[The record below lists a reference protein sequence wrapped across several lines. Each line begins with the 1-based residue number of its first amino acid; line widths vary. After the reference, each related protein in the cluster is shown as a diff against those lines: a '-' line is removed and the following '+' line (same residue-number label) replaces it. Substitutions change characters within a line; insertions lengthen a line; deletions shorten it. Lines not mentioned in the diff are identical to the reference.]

1 MVACLS
7 MPLPHP
13 AVSSPVPAAAVA
25 ATAAAA
31 AAAAANANITHHGG
45 GGIGRNP
52 ANSLVALVNANRT
65 AARLPPLRNS
75 KGLGC
80 MALQYVSHCI
90 TATTHDACDT
100 GVLAASCHPPETD
113 VTEVYAANCGVEL
126 PTVDLISGR
135 LLGCSSSSDSPDVL
149 LLGANASATAAVV
162 RGKEHTQVGAG
173 FLRQRRHGP
182 YLWCLLFS
190 SGSPSST
197 FRLEAAGRGI
207 AQTQG
212 CFSDPDNTLSCSSA
226 GRLITSMASPAAL
239 LLLFFAAL

>member
-1 MVACLS
+1 MAACLS
-7 MPLPHP
+7 MLLPHP
-13 AVSSPVPAAAVA
+13 AVSSPAPAPAAS
-25 ATAAAA
+25 
-31 AAAAANANITHHGG
+31 ANIIHHEGG
-45 GGIGRNP
+45 AEVGRNP

-90 TATTHDACDT
+90 TAATDDACDDT

-113 VTEVYAANCGVEL
+113 LTEVYAANCGVEL

-135 LLGCSSSSDSPDVL
+135 LLGCSSDDALP

-212 CFSDPDNTLSCSSA
+212 CFSDPDNTLSCSAA
-226 GRLITSMASPAAL
+226 GRLVTSMASQAAL
-239 LLLFFAAL
+239 LLLLFLAAL

>member
-1 MVACLS
+1 
-7 MPLPHP
+7 
-13 AVSSPVPAAAVA
+13 
-25 ATAAAA
+25 
-31 AAAAANANITHHGG
+31 
-45 GGIGRNP
+45 
-52 ANSLVALVNANRT
+52 VALVNANRT

-90 TATTHDACDT
+90 TASTQDACDT
-100 GVLAASCHPPETD
+100 TGALAASCHPPETD
-113 VTEVYAANCGVEL
+113 LTEVYAANCGVEL

-135 LLGCSSSSDSPDVL
+135 LLGCAQHRSSDDALLL
-149 LLGANASATAAVV
+149 LLGANANASATV

-173 FLRQRRHGP
+173 LLQQRRHGP

-212 CFSDPDNTLSCSSA
+212 CFSDPDDAHSCSSA
-226 GRLITSMASPAAL
+226 GRLITSVAASPAAL
-239 LLLFFAAL
+239 LLFLAAL

>member
-1 MVACLS
+1 
-7 MPLPHP
+7 
-13 AVSSPVPAAAVA
+13 
-25 ATAAAA
+25 
-31 AAAAANANITHHGG
+31 
-45 GGIGRNP
+45 
-52 ANSLVALVNANRT
+52 VALVNANRT

-90 TATTHDACDT
+90 TAATHDACDDT
-100 GVLAASCHPPETD
+100 GALAASCHPPETD
-113 VTEVYAANCGVEL
+113 LTEVYAANCGVEL

-135 LLGCSSSSDSPDVL
+135 LLGCSSSDDALL

-212 CFSDPDNTLSCSSA
+212 CFSDPDNTLSCSAA
-226 GRLITSMASPAAL
+226 GRLVTSMASPAAL
-239 LLLFFAAL
+239 LLLLLLAAL